1 MLVFHR
7 APKIHYYSQ
16 CVLFNFMSQSFN
28 ILNILNILSSGS
40 LTDQRKV
47 WCHMSSPIRHWMRYQ
62 PDLVSRIAIE
72 DLCCLRSLLQT
83 SSQHENANAQ
93 RVGSPGLRRTARCY
107 VMLVWPYTCKG
118 VYKQLYIYIYMYLCV
133 LVFLFSKLWFW
144 MSLWGEH
151 LLDSKKLKNKFL
163 YFVWS
168 PPWYLYI
175 FSRCCQS
182 GYLLH

>member
-40 LTDQRKV
+40 LLTKEKCGATCPAPSVTGWDTSQILSV
-47 WCHMSSPIRHWMRYQ
+47 ASPLKTCVACAPCFRPPVSTKMPTPNVLAAQASEEQ
-62 PDLVSRIAIE
+62 PDAM
-72 DLCCLRSLLQT
+72 LC
-83 SSQHENANAQ
+83 
-93 RVGSPGLRRTARCY
+93 
-107 VMLVWPYTCKG
+107 
-118 VYKQLYIYIYMYLCV
+118 LYDHIHVKECISNYIYMYLCV

-151 LLDSKKLKNKFL
+151 LLDSKKLKNIFL

-175 FSRCCQS
+175 FGRCCQS
-182 GYLLH
+182 GYLLN

>member
-1 MLVFHR
+1 MPLTWPLKISLVNRKVVFKPNIFSGYVSFPQG
-7 APKIHYYSQ
+7 AKNS
-16 CVLFNFMSQSFN
+16 LLQSVCSFQ
-28 ILNILNILSSGS
+28 LHVTKFQHFEHFEHFELRL

-107 VMLVWPYTCKG
+107 VMLV
-118 VYKQLYIYIYMYLCV
+118 
-133 LVFLFSKLWFW
+133 
-144 MSLWGEH
+144 
-151 LLDSKKLKNKFL
+151 
-163 YFVWS
+163 
-168 PPWYLYI
+168 
-175 FSRCCQS
+175 
-182 GYLLH
+182 